1 MSWLLG
7 GGNLTTF
14 PLALSTSKCVCACLR
29 VCMYDYHIAVCLRV
43 CAYVRLFAHMCARA
57 CVHACVCVCAC
68 SVSVRNCA
76 CELLCVLVS
85 VCVLCAYACGVFIS
99 ACLEKLHVCAHTLA
113 LSFDNFFSAWLY
125 WRVNKI
131 VVVHFVCKVLKL

>member
-1 MSWLLG
+1 MKSARMSWLLG

-68 SVSVRNCA
+68 SVSVRKCLRAFVCCA
-76 CELLCVLVS
+76 CLF
-85 VCVLCAYACGVFIS
+85 LCAYCVRM
-99 ACLEKLHVCAHTLA
+99 HVVSLYLRGSRNCMCVHTP
-113 LSFDNFFSAWLY
+113 
-125 WRVNKI
+125 
-131 VVVHFVCKVLKL
+131 